1 MICPGVLIGGIGM
14 GYSAVAIPD
23 IIREADAHLTASNS
37 SEDTSNTT
45 PLIPS
50 ILATSEELSWF
61 GMVHIKIEKK
71 TDKYDLYQHCGAGTG
86 ARAAW
91 SCHFLPGAGAEV
103 GSGTSDVRSWSQSH
117 SKSGGSAA
125 CLVLVHT
132 VYIYAI
138 YKLLSVGFSLTT
150 KENYMY
156 NYCLVIHNRKDYYQ
170 HINNKYVHNLKVRQ
184 NNIVFSQ
191 QLQY

>member
-1 MICPGVLIGGIGM
+1 M

-71 TDKYDLYQHCGAGTG
+71 TDKYDLVSIAELEPEPEPPGAAIFCLEPVPKSAPGPRTYGAG
-86 ARAAW
+86 ARAT
-91 SCHFLPGAGAEV
+91 PKV
-103 GSGTSDVRSWSQSH
+103 
-117 SKSGGSAA
+117 AA
-125 CLVLVHT
+125 P
-132 VYIYAI
+132 
-138 YKLLSVGFSLTT
+138 
-150 KENYMY
+150 
-156 NYCLVIHNRKDYYQ
+156 Q
-170 HINNKYVHNLKVRQ
+170 HA
-184 NNIVFSQ
+184 
-191 QLQY
+191 

>member
-71 TDKYDLYQHCGAGTG
+71 TDKYDLVSIAE
-86 ARAAW
+86 
-91 SCHFLPGAGAEV
+91 LEPEPEPPGAAIFCLDLGRTELEPEPHQKWWL
-103 GSGTSDVRSWSQSH
+103 RSMLSTRTYS
-117 SKSGGSAA
+117 
-125 CLVLVHT
+125 
-132 VYIYAI
+132 IY
-138 YKLLSVGFSLTT
+138 L
-150 KENYMY
+150 
-156 NYCLVIHNRKDYYQ
+156 R
-170 HINNKYVHNLKVRQ
+170 
-184 NNIVFSQ
+184 NI
-191 QLQY
+191 